1 MGRGMKNS
9 GESTPTITSA
19 SESLHYV
26 TITVLYG
33 FRMHRK
39 EAACFGIPQK
49 TGKQL
54 WMNWWHHLLQLI
66 NLLKDFAFVHWYIT
80 LCGHLFLLLFPLLR
94 LPRAQRSIKLA
105 AVLFVSFISDC
116 FLPSFQLV
124 RTRVTSNIEERIL
137 HRVQLQSFDLLCSS
151 YAVWH
156 GN

>member
-54 WMNWWHHLLQLI
+54 
-66 NLLKDFAFVHWYIT
+66 
-80 LCGHLFLLLFPLLR
+80 
-94 LPRAQRSIKLA
+94 
-105 AVLFVSFISDC
+105 
-116 FLPSFQLV
+116 
-124 RTRVTSNIEERIL
+124 
-137 HRVQLQSFDLLCSS
+137 
-151 YAVWH
+151 
-156 GN
+156 